1 MYSASFVLHFIEKP
15 VFNHYL
21 HFIFSFRWGSLSLP
35 LTFTILHHHSQKVNT
50 FFIFFLY
57 FFYTI
62 GIKLA

>member
-1 MYSASFVLHFIEKP
+1 M
-15 VFNHYL
+15 
-21 HFIFSFRWGSLSLP
+21 FSFRLEVALP
-35 LTFTILHHHSQKVNT
+35 LTFTILHHKSGKVNT